1 MVEVRQRVLGKD
13 GNTLS
18 EGTVQHVY
26 QVRYGLIWDME
37 IRNLAEDA
45 NPQGHSD

>member
-1 MVEVRQRVLGKD
+1 MVEVHQRVLGKD
-13 GNTLS
+13 GNALS

-26 QVRYGLIWDME
+26 QVRDGLIWDME
-37 IRNLAEDA
+37 IRKPVEDD